1 MRNNRSLIIHLETGT
16 YNYTNFYKCIF
27 FHYFYSYF
35 FFLFFLFLFFFSS
48 ILKHAVQRP
57 FSILIILIFVTLEG
71 NETFLF
77 FFPFEGIT
85 KIFLRNTRLFIGR
98 ERTDYRTIRGS
109 RYNVPES
116 KFERTFFQ
124 NLLHRANRI
133 SILSL
138 FNFLLRVFNG
148 LKYRFLESIIHTTYI

>member
-1 MRNNRSLIIHLETGT
+1 M
-16 YNYTNFYKCIF
+16 Y
-27 FHYFYSYF
+27 
-35 FFLFFLFLFFFSS
+35 LFPLFLFLFFF
-48 ILKHAVQRP
+48 
-57 FSILIILIFVTLEG
+57 LIFPLPLFLLFDIKTRRSTTVFDFNYSHIRNFG
-71 NETFLF
+71 RNETFLF
-77 FFPFEGIT
+77 FFPFKGIT

>member
-1 MRNNRSLIIHLETGT
+1 M
-16 YNYTNFYKCIF
+16 Y
-27 FHYFYSYF
+27 
-35 FFLFFLFLFFFSS
+35 LFPLFLFLFFSL
-48 ILKHAVQRP
+48 ILPLPLFLLFDIKTRRSTTV
-57 FSILIILIFVTLEG
+57 FDFNYFLIFVTLEG

-116 KFERTFFQ
+116 KFERAFFQ

-148 LKYRFLESIIHTTYI
+148 LKYRFLESIIHTSYI